1 MHELGIVIHIVK
13 QMENYM
19 DEQKIDKINT
29 LVLEVGELSGV
40 YPKYLEDL
48 YPIAV
53 EKSRLKDT
61 KLKLEIVTGI
71 GKCLSCGLSYPLVAN
86 DNTCPLCQSKDFE
99 ILTGQDFMIK
109 EIHVE

>member
-19 DEQKIDKINT
+19 DEHKIEKIDT

-53 EKSRLKDT
+53 EQSRLKET
-61 KLKLEIVTGI
+61 KLVLDIVTGI
-71 GKCLSCGLSYPLVAN
+71 GQCQACGLSYPLVAN
-86 DNTCPLCQSKDFE
+86 DNTCPLCQSKEFE

-109 EIHVE
+109 EIHV

>member
-13 QMENYM
+13 QMESYM
-19 DEQKIDKINT
+19 DEHQIEKIDT

-53 EKSRLKDT
+53 EQSRLKHT
-61 KLKLEIVTGI
+61 KLVLDIVTGI
-71 GKCLSCGLSYPLVAN
+71 GQCKACGLSYPLVSN
-86 DNTCPLCQSKDFE
+86 NNTCPLCQSKEFE
-99 ILTGQDFMIK
+99 ILTGHDFMIK
-109 EIHVE
+109 EIYV